1 MDFKSKTWPDLNA
14 NGSLSE
20 NSIIIQKFNILT
32 SNQYISTPPSK
43 AIRNKQFRKPPVPSR
58 YVLPKVNNDAT
69 KLKPLTNSKNTTP
82 LTTNDNKED
91 IIVPVV
97 NNNIETKQQSH
108 LEELNNQKNLPDQIK
123 SLNDTITSNQDRIKD
138 ITNTPKLIIN
148 RSNRYQTNKIE
159 VETKENDEKSIEKQE
174 TLDLLVKIK
183 DSTSAITIGPMPLSL
198 QACRFE
204 LPYDLKILE
213 IITPLDYLTNYCRLS
228 SRRQYQFKR
237 LFNRYRNRDY
247 LFESSYLYLS
257 MISIHKENF
266 TRTQFNYLCELIDL
280 EKQEYEFKFETYA
293 GILALC
299 ERIIYYSLKLYDE
312 NDNLQLTKHAIEKC
326 DFYGLDRKL
335 DGLAISDT
343 MKQLLRAL

>member
-1 MDFKSKTWPDLNA
+1 
-14 NGSLSE
+14 
-20 NSIIIQKFNILT
+20 
-32 SNQYISTPPSK
+32 
-43 AIRNKQFRKPPVPSR
+43 
-58 YVLPKVNNDAT
+58 
-69 KLKPLTNSKNTTP
+69 
-82 LTTNDNKED
+82 
-91 IIVPVV
+91 
-97 NNNIETKQQSH
+97 
-108 LEELNNQKNLPDQIK
+108 
-123 SLNDTITSNQDRIKD
+123 
-138 ITNTPKLIIN
+138 
-148 RSNRYQTNKIE
+148 
-159 VETKENDEKSIEKQE
+159 
-174 TLDLLVKIK
+174 
-183 DSTSAITIGPMPLSL
+183 L
-198 QACRFE
+198 Q
-204 LPYDLKILE
+204 
-213 IITPLDYLTNYCRLS
+213 IITPLNYLTNYCRLS

-266 TRTQFNYLCELIDL
+266 TRTQFNYLCELIGL